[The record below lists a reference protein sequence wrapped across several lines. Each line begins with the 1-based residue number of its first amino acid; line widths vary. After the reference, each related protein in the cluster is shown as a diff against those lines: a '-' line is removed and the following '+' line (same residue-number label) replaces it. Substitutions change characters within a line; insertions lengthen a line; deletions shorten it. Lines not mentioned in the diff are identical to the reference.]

1 MAKTIKQIA
10 DEIGVSK
17 TAIRKKIANLGLQ
30 LSLRKIGNQFA
41 VGFRFGFH
49 LERAVAGER

>member
-1 MAKTIKQIA
+1 MARTIKQIA

-30 LSLRKIGNQFA
+30 SSLRKIGN
-41 VGFRFGFH
+41 
-49 LERAVAGER
+49 